1 MWNIPMSRRNRSIS
15 KAIQLYK
22 GIVQHCLCVKTR
34 LSLSRYIF
42 IRLCDFLLLFCGNR
56 KEEVKAELQN
66 WLETHF
72 VLCRHVTEGS
82 EYLFITDIMLKCWI
96 VMLFLSLPY
105 DYIASVFV
113 VLLTCHIATIR
124 NPYIN
129 IPSQFMFLKVDSFF
143 VLFFQYKNVLAPTC
157 VCAWKMWSGNV
168 KRTLDENECNGY
180 WNELGHQKTLGH
192 R

>member
-1 MWNIPMSRRNRSIS
+1 M
-15 KAIQLYK
+15 
-22 GIVQHCLCVKTR
+22 
-34 LSLSRYIF
+34 
-42 IRLCDFLLLFCGNR
+42 
-56 KEEVKAELQN
+56 
-66 WLETHF
+66 
-72 VLCRHVTEGS
+72 LCRHVTEGS

-113 VLLTCHIATIR
+113 VLLTCNIATIR

-143 VLFFQYKNVLAPTC
+143 FFNIKMCLRLRA
-157 VCAWKMWSGNV
+157 CA
-168 KRTLDENECNGY
+168 
-180 WNELGHQKTLGH
+180 LGKCEVEMLKE